1 MESSISCFS
10 SFVKKMT
17 LLSDTNQ
24 DSNYIGTTQLF
35 LDIYFTRNSHPHCTA
50 FLIHN
55 KHVKSWKHLQNDQD
69 LYFQFSHSCKCV
81 DVIILEYVYSH
92 VYLL

>member
-35 LDIYFTRNSHPHCTA
+35 LDMYFTRNSHPHCTA
-50 FLIHN
+50 FLSR
-55 KHVKSWKHLQNDQD
+55 KHFQNDQD